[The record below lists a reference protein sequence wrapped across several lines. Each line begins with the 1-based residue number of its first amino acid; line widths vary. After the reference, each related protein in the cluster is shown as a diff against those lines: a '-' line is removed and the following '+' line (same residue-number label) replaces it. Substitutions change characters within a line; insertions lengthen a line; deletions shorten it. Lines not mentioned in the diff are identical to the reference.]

1 MEHNGP
7 ILGRKKGKIVGENDD
22 LRLHSAR
29 EELDPWTTWDYIPHT
44 LSLFLI
50 CECVLM

>member
-22 LRLHSAR
+22 LRLHSAI
-29 EELDPWTTWDYIPHT
+29 EELDPWTTWAYNPHII
-44 LSLFLI
+44 SFLLI
-50 CECVLM
+50 GACLLM